1 MVIYYLVLHQQILH
15 STMDESLIL
24 SMFLYINFSNLYYY
38 FMDNL
43 IEIILNYI
51 LGVIFMYIPKKDI
64 AFVIMKHNDYLY
76 ICKIVLKAY
85 IFHTRLT

>member
-1 MVIYYLVLHQQILH
+1 MVIYYLVLHQQISH
-15 STMDESLIL
+15 NTMDESLIL

-51 LGVIFMYIPKKDI
+51 LGVIFMYIKNKRDI
-64 AFVIMKHNDYLY
+64 AFVIMKHNDYPY
-76 ICKIVLKAY
+76 M
-85 IFHTRLT
+85 